1 MPFLDLF
8 LNRSSLLIYQQD
20 YFEAL
25 DDLKKAQ
32 ALEPAQIIPEIRKIE
47 EMNETV
53 FRLISSKANIKPKNL
68 ELFLANARDM
78 FVKIGTT
85 EVRPALFTELSEGK
99 YPGSC
104 IAGRVVKI
112 ISERESTV
120 RLINKNVSDY
130 GQGK

>member
-25 DDLKKAQ
+25 NDLQKAQ

-78 FVKIGTT
+78 FVKIGTA

-120 RLINKNVSDY
+120 RWINKNVSDY